1 MLGRLRPLLSYIA
14 PLAVLGVL
22 AYAVLGTS
30 SLEAINPFREACAE
44 PIMYAVTGYDAR
56 FGLSEEEFEAA
67 VTEAA
72 TLWNESAGR
81 TVLLAGEQPD
91 VTVHL
96 LYDER
101 QRAVELGER
110 IGGEQDEYEQ
120 MKETVDL
127 LSARFVRERSMYESR
142 AAAYE
147 AAVRAYEQEVEMWNA
162 RGGAPPAAY
171 EELEREK
178 RSLERRRIALRSD
191 VDELNALADTIQARV
206 GELNALAEETN
217 RKVNT
222 YNKALGH
229 DFDQGNYVEDEAGKR
244 ITIFTFEDTV
254 ELKRVLAHEFGHALG
269 IGHVEDAG
277 AIMYS
282 YNIGNEL
289 ELGES
294 DIAALKEVCEL

>member
-1 MLGRLRPLLSYIA
+1 MLTRLRPLLYYVA
-14 PLAVLGVL
+14 PVAVLGLL
-22 AYAVLGTS
+22 AHAALGNPE
-30 SLEAINPFREACAE
+30 LNPFHEACAE
-44 PIMYAVTGYDAR
+44 PITYAITGYDER
-56 FGLSEEEFEAA
+56 FGLSEEEFATAVAEAA
-67 VTEAA
+67 A
-72 TLWNESAGR
+72 LWNESAGR
-81 TVLLAGEQPD
+81 TVVALGESPA

-101 QRAVELGER
+101 QRAVELGES

-120 MKETVDL
+120 MKAGVDT
-127 LSARFVRERSMYESR
+127 LSDQFVRGRTAYESR
-142 AAAYE
+142 AERYE
-147 AAVRAYEQEVEMWNA
+147 RDVREYEREVETWNA

-178 RSLERRRIALRSD
+178 ESLERRRIALGND
-191 VDELNALADTIQARV
+191 VDELNALANTIQRRV
-206 GELNALAEETN
+206 EELNALADLTN

-244 ITIFTFEDTV
+244 ITIFTFEDTM

-282 YNIGNEL
+282 YNIGNTL

-294 DIAALKEVCEL
+294 DVAALRQVCDL